1 MKRAQ
6 DLDPVSPI
14 INADLAELLLIAH
27 LPDESIEQSRKT
39 IAMAPDFAF
48 AHNQLAQAFIERN
61 MYQEA
66 IAELRRAIQLSG
78 RNSTFLANLARAF
91 TGLNRRKEAMALLNE
106 LLQSSAPDYRNATEI
121 AKVYAALGDNDQ
133 ALKWLERGYG
143 QRFNPGVLL
152 RPGFDSLR
160 GDPRFEDLVRRVG
173 LPSAK

>member
-1 MKRAQ
+1 M
-6 DLDPVSPI
+6 D
-14 INADLAELLLIAH
+14 
-27 LPDESIEQSRKT
+27 
-39 IAMAPDFAF
+39 PDFAF

-91 TGLNRRKEAMALLNE
+91 ARLNRRTEAVALLNE
-106 LLQSSAPDYRNATEI
+106 LLQSSAPDYPNATEI

-160 GDPRFEDLVRRVG
+160 SDPRFKDLVRRVG